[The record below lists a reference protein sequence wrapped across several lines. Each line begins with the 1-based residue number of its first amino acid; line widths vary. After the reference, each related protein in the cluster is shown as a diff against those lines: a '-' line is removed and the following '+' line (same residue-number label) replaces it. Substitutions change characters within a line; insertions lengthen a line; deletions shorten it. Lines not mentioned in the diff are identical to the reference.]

1 MSQVCATTPFP
12 AATGPIPWVAKTAG
26 LSYAFPVKLGLGLYR
41 HQLNAEHYRF
51 AKQCGCTHLVIH
63 LVDYF
68 RSSRLRGDEAASAAQ
83 ARSNQPGPS
92 SVAPVLSIL
101 RSSATAEDRRSST
114 AEGGL
119 RRVDD
124 QPVGDDTGWG
134 LAGDPN
140 QLWTYEELAAIKKEI
155 NAAGLELEA
164 IENFDP
170 AHWHDVLLDGP
181 KKLQQLE
188 NLKTIIRNVGQAGI
202 PVFGYNFSIA
212 GVAGRIKGRFA
223 RGEAEAVG
231 MDGPLDKP
239 LPNGMVWNMVYDRN
253 AAPGVVPSATPE
265 QLWQRLKVFLDALVP
280 VAEAAGVTLAAHP
293 DDPPLPTVRA
303 QPRLVYQP
311 QLFQKL
317 IDLKPSPRHALEF
330 CIGTLAEMSEGD
342 IYDVVDT
349 YSRQGK
355 LAYVHL
361 RNVRGK
367 VPSYKETFID
377 DGDVDV
383 LRVMRIL
390 KRNNFN
396 GVIIPDHAPQMSC
409 AAPWHAGMAYALG
422 YLRAGLKIIGN
433 ERG

>member
-1 MSQVCATTPFP
+1 M
-12 AATGPIPWVAKTAG
+12 
-26 LSYAFPVKLGLGLYR
+26 KLGLGLYR

-92 SVAPVLSIL
+92 SVTPVLSIL
-101 RSSATAEDRRSST
+101 RSSATAEDGRSST

-140 QLWTYEELAAIKKEI
+140 QLWTYGELAAIKKEI

-317 IDLKPSPRHALEF
+317 IDLKPSPRNALEF
-330 CIGTLAEMSEGD
+330 CVGTLAEMSEGD

-367 VPSYKETFID
+367 VPFYKETFID

-396 GVIIPDHAPQMSC
+396 GVLIPDHAPQMSC

-422 YLRAGLKIIGN
+422 YLRAGLKTIGN